1 MAHTTKD
8 KDKLIL
14 RVHRIRGQIDSVERA
29 LESEQGCSEVLHLI
43 ITVRGAV
50 NSLIAELLE
59 GHIRCHVLD
68 PKVKPKP
75 QQEIAADELV
85 ELIKSYLK

>member
-1 MAHTTKD
+1 MAHTKRD

-14 RVHRIRGQIDSVERA
+14 RVRRIRGQLDSVERA
-29 LESEQGCSEVLHLI
+29 LDGEQGCSDVLHLI
-43 ITVRGAV
+43 IAARGAM

-68 PKVKPKP
+68 PEKKAKLE
-75 QQEIAADELV
+75 QELAADELV
-85 ELIKSYLK
+85 DVIKSYLK